1 MKINLKNF
9 MVNTLNNNLSEIY
22 IYNLSKIFV
31 INERNKLMK
40 YIHFKY
46 QNDKHIFMNFLKIN

>member
-22 IYNLSKIFV
+22 IYNFSKIFV
-31 INERNKLMK
+31 IIERNKLMK
-40 YIHFKY
+40 YIHFK
-46 QNDKHIFMNFLKIN
+46 